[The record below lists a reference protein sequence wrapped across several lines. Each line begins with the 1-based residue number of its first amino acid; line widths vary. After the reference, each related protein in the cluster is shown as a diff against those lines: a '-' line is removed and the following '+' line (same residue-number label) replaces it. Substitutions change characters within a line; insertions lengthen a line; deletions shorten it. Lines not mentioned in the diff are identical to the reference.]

1 MRERHGHGAALLLFQ
16 DLRSECVWSK
26 GKEPVERKDERKEMV
41 DAKDLGRREREQ
53 AGTLGV

>member
-1 MRERHGHGAALLLFQ
+1 MLLFQ